1 MICSSAANYWKNKE
15 VKMEEKEVY
24 LEENKE
30 ESLDGSSI
38 YSEIAI
44 EQLIEDDELTAGEE
58 GFMMGYLDA

>member
-1 MICSSAANYWKNKE
+1 
-15 VKMEEKEVY
+15 MEEETY

-38 YSEIAI
+38 YSETAI

-58 GFMMGYLDA
+58 GFMAGYLDA